1 MVSSNCRNVNVTTV
15 AVRSSSFCRSKSLL
29 KPEEEEAEK
38 DKQNLKVKSKR
49 CKQLVVYG
57 TRLSEFGLKV

>member
-15 AVRSSSFCRSKSLL
+15 AVRLSSSFCRSKSLL
-29 KPEEEEAEK
+29 KHEEEAEK

>member
-29 KPEEEEAEK
+29 KHEEEAEK